1 MQPRAKAL
9 ASDPV
14 AEAAAEDFLMS
25 NGSAIGA
32 VLCGFFAAAGA
43 YAGVLWGPLS
53 LLVGGAGVGARA
65 FDGRLVQPGGGNKR
79 PRGFV
84 EGEEIPPAARVAVT
98 TAVAAALVAHAYDG
112 GQKLASIIKPGV
124 SRARQSGAD
133 ARAELLGRIR
143 AAGAAALSD
152 PRFVREL
159 LRIAGPAQ
167 GGLLST
173 KDFDATSLVIDHPV
187 AERAQGEQKTIT
199 TPWTAEASDWSDSS
213 SALGRGHGVCAI
225 DVRGVAAALCYRRV
239 TDGLVVPALELELPL
254 AGVPVERGVPRVS
267 PGTRLPA
274 PSPMQIVLEGGVARE
289 VTVYPAALNLEDP
302 VGPCLSLL
310 RDPETRQIIARKQ

>member
-1 MQPRAKAL
+1 MTPKARAL

-14 AEAAAEDFLMS
+14 AEEAAEDFLIS

-43 YAGVLWGPLS
+43 YAGVFWGPLS
-53 LLVGGAGVGARA
+53 ILVGGAGVGARA
-65 FDGRLVQPGGGNKR
+65 FDGRLVQPGGGSKQ

-84 EGEEIPPAARVAVT
+84 EGEEIPLAARVAGT

-133 ARAELLGRIR
+133 ARAELLGRVR

-167 GGLLST
+167 GGLIST
-173 KDFDATSLVIDHPV
+173 KDFDASALVIDHPV
-187 AERAQGEQKTIT
+187 LERVENDRHTIR
-199 TPWTAEASDWSDSS
+199 TPWTADVVEPNP
-213 SALGRGHGVCAI
+213 ALGRGHAVCAI
-225 DVRGVAAALCYRRV
+225 DVRGVAAALCYRRIS
-239 TDGLVVPALELELPL
+239 DGLLVPALELELPL
-254 AGVPVERGVPRVS
+254 AGVPVQRGVPRVS

-274 PSPMQIVLEGGVARE
+274 PSPMQIVLEEGIARE
-289 VTVYPAALNLEDP
+289 VRVYPSALDLNQPQGANLALE
-302 VGPCLSLL
+302 
-310 RDPETRQIIARKQ
+310 RDPETRQLIASRN